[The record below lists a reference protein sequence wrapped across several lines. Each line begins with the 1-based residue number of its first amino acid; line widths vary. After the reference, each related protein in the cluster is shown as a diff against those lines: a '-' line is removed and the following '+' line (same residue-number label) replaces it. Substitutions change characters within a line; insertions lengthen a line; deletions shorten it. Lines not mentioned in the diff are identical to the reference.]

1 MIDMKKPKFGE
12 EYYYLILDKT
22 TDKATVKAKKKKW
35 EDSNFDNTM
44 FFVDNIYE
52 SENAAE
58 ADKGRFDGLI
68 ELTSAYVED
77 GHNDEGE
84 K

>member
-35 EDSNFDNTM
+35 EDSNFDITM